1 MSGAEPHGTAREPC
15 AERVMSQLTA
25 AVPGL
30 LMKSQSTELQRN
42 GLTSLIHT
50 KLPPTHIFAY
60 PFLPPYPVLTP
71 LKETHDSPS
80 PLSHIQGALERS
92 RTGNT
97 TRHSPWLAILAGL
110 ENGRDSDEALTD
122 QCFVKVTKHEEII
135 VGFKP
140 GKHTVL
146 LRDKSDSEDRQTH
159 TQACA
164 RTHTE
169 LEGWVFSLR
178 LVG

>member
-42 GLTSLIHT
+42 GLTSLITHTHT

-135 VGFKP
+135 V
-140 GKHTVL
+140 
-146 LRDKSDSEDRQTH
+146 
-159 TQACA
+159 
-164 RTHTE
+164 
-169 LEGWVFSLR
+169 SLNQVNI
-178 LVG
+178 LSY

>member
-1 MSGAEPHGTAREPC
+1 M
-15 AERVMSQLTA
+15 
-25 AVPGL
+25 
-30 LMKSQSTELQRN
+30 
-42 GLTSLIHT
+42 
-50 KLPPTHIFAY
+50 
-60 PFLPPYPVLTP
+60 LTP
-71 LKETHDSPS
+71 FSLLILSSPPETHDSPS

-159 TQACA
+159 TQAGA
-164 RTHTE
+164 RTHARPHTE